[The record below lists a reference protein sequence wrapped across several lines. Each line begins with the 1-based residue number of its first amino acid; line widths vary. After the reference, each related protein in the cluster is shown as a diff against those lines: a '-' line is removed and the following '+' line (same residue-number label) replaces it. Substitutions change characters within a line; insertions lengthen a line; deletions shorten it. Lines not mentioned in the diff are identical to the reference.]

1 MNKLRTFFNGL
12 VIGSSMS
19 IPGISGGTIAMILG
33 VYDRLLS
40 SVSDVFRKPKQSLP
54 FLALMAAGGLLGLFT
69 AAKLLTF
76 LFTTSAEVPLK
87 FAFLG
92 AAAGCIPPMLKSSSV
107 LPLSPKKLLLMISG
121 AAVAAVFA
129 SLPTASAANS
139 GLLPQLGAG
148 LLLAAALVLPGVS
161 VSQTLLMLGMYEP
174 VMYSVANGDII
185 ALLPLALGLL
195 VGIFLTAKLLS
206 FLLERFRSAY
216 LTIVGFMI
224 FSLTQLI
231 PQVSG
236 GVELILG
243 LASCAIGLMITL
255 LLNKSEKKH
264 DIVHK
269 TS

>member
-33 VYDRLLS
+33 VYERLLS
-40 SVSDVFRKPKQSLP
+40 SVSEVFRKPKQALP
-54 FLALMAAGGLLGLFT
+54 FLLLMAGGGLIGLFT

-76 LFTTSAEVPLK
+76 LFTTPAEVPLK

-92 AAAGCIPPMLKSSSV
+92 AAAGCIPPMLKSSSA
-107 LPLSPKKLLLMISG
+107 LPLSPKKLLLIILG
-121 AAVAAVFA
+121 
-129 SLPTASAANS
+129 ASAAAVVA
-139 GLLPQLGAG
+139 GLPTVFAANDGFLYQLGAG

-174 VMYSVANGDII
+174 VMNNIAKGEVI

-195 VGIFLTAKLLS
+195 VGVFLTAKLLS
-206 FLLERFRSAY
+206 CLLERFSGTY
-216 LTIVGFMI
+216 LVILGFMA

-236 GVELILG
+236 WFGLVLG
-243 LASCAIGLMITL
+243 LVSCAIGLAISL
-255 LLNKSEKKH
+255 ILGKSEKKH
-264 DIVHK
+264 DIVCK
-269 TS
+269 SA

>member
-1 MNKLRTFFNGL
+1 MNKLQTFFQGA

-33 VYDRLLS
+33 VYGRLLS
-40 SVSDVFRKPKQSLP
+40 SVSEVFRKPKQALP
-54 FLALMAAGGLLGLFT
+54 FLGLMAAGGLLGLFT

-76 LFTTSAEVPLK
+76 LFSTPAAVPLK

-92 AAAGCIPPMLKSSSV
+92 AAAGCIPPMLKNASA
-107 LPLSPKKLLLMISG
+107 LPLSPKKLLLLISG
-121 AAVAAVFA
+121 AAAAAVIA
-129 SLPTASAANS
+129 GLPTLSAANS
-139 GLLPQLGAG
+139 GFFPQAFAG

-161 VSQTLLMLGMYEP
+161 VSQTLLMMEMYEP
-174 VMYSVANGDII
+174 VMGAVAKGDFI

-195 VGIFLTAKLLS
+195 VGVFLTAKLLS
-206 FLLERFRSAY
+206 CLLERFSGAY
-216 LTIVGFMI
+216 LVIVGFML
-224 FSLTQLI
+224 FSLTQLV

-236 GVELILG
+236 TAELILG
-243 LASCAIGLMITL
+243 LISCSVGLAMAL

-264 DIVHK
+264 DIVYK